1 MIGQVVVGIDGSE
14 HSLSAIRYAEHF
26 ASKLGCELKAVF
38 VIDSR
43 KTELPIIYATGH
55 FDYAFARTYIP
66 PDPELKS
73 FYTKIKTDLEER
85 LEDLRRE
92 TQHLKENG
100 SGTSRK
106 WLAKLGLHDD
116 Q

>member
-14 HSLSAIRYAEHF
+14 HSLSAFRYAEHF

-55 FDYAFARTYIP
+55 FD
-66 PDPELKS
+66 
-73 FYTKIKTDLEER
+73 
-85 LEDLRRE
+85 
-92 TQHLKENG
+92 
-100 SGTSRK
+100 
-106 WLAKLGLHDD
+106 
-116 Q
+116 